1 MSAGELLTRGSRA
14 RRLYLEVSH
23 KVDGYLHGEHLG
35 VQQGSGGDLAEA
47 RLYEPGDDV
56 RRIDWAVLAR
66 TGEPHVRT
74 TTAQRELE
82 TTFVVDLTP
91 SMAFGTRVQDKR
103 TLALTV
109 VAAFSHLASG
119 PGDRIG
125 AVLLTTAGVRRLPS
139 RTTSAAAPHLLS
151 VLDRV
156 QIGEGRA
163 PSLAAALRVVP
174 LQRRGLVVVV
184 SDLLGDRDWERPLRL
199 LAQRHDVVVVQ
210 VHDPRELALPRVGL
224 LRVVDP
230 ETGRTLDVP
239 TGSRSVRDRYA
250 AAAQERQAALAEA
263 VRAAG
268 AAHLPL
274 STDGDW
280 LRDLSRFLGLRRRV
294 RRARRVAG
302 R

>member
-1 MSAGELLTRGSRA
+1 MSAGTLLAKGSRA
-14 RRLYLEVSH
+14 RRLYFEVGH
-23 KVDGYLHGEHLG
+23 KVDGSLHGEHLG
-35 VQQGSGGDLAEA
+35 VLAGSGGDLAEA

-56 RRIDWAVLAR
+56 RRLDWAVLAR
-66 TGEPHVRT
+66 TGEPYVRT
-74 TTAQRELE
+74 TLAQRELE

-91 SMAFGTRVQDKR
+91 SMAFGTRVQDKK
-103 TLALTV
+103 TLALTA

-125 AVLLTTAGVRRLPS
+125 AVVLTTAGVRRVPG
-139 RTTSAAAPHLLS
+139 RPTGVAAPHLLS
-151 VLDRV
+151 LLDRTA
-156 QIGEGRA
+156 IGEGPA
-163 PSLAAALRVVP
+163 PSLTTALRAVP
-174 LQRRGLVVVV
+174 VPRRGLVVVV
-184 SDLLGDRDWERPLRL
+184 SDLLGDRDWAKPLRV
-199 LAQRHDVVVVQ
+199 LAQRHDVIVVQ
-210 VHDPRELALPRVGL
+210 VHDPRELSLPDVGM

-239 TGSRSVRDRYA
+239 TGSKALRARYA
-250 AAAQERQAALAEA
+250 AAARARQDGLAEL

-280 LRDLSRFLGLRRRV
+280 LQDLTRFLTLRRRV
-294 RRARRVAG
+294 RSARRVAG

>member
-1 MSAGELLTRGSRA
+1 MSVGTLLTKGSRA

-35 VQQGSGGDLAEA
+35 VQRGVGGDLAEA

-56 RRIDWAVLAR
+56 RRIDWAVMAR

-91 SMAFGTRVQDKR
+91 SMAFGTRAQDKK

-125 AVLLTTAGVRRLPS
+125 AVLLSTAGIRNLPS

-151 VLDRV
+151 VLDRTV
-156 QIGEGRA
+156 VGEGRA
-163 PSLAAALRVVP
+163 PSLGQALRAVP

-184 SDLLGDRDWERPLRL
+184 SDLLGERGWERPLRL
-199 LAQRHDVVVVQ
+199 VAQRHDVIVVQ
-210 VHDPRELALPRVGL
+210 VSDPRELELPPVGM

-230 ETGRTLDVP
+230 ETGRRLDVP
-239 TGSRSVRDRYA
+239 TGSRRLRERYA
-250 AAAQERQAALAEA
+250 AAARTRQTELATA

-280 LRDLSRFLGLRRRV
+280 LRDLSRFLALRRRV